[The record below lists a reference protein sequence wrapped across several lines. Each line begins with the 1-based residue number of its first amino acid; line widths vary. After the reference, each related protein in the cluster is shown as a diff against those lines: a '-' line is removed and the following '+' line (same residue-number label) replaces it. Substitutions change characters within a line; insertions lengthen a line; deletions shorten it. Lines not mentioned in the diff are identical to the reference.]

1 MNENLILADLSG
13 RDYLDLLG
21 SAAPAPGGGAASA
34 LLGAQGCALGQMV
47 CELTKGRAK
56 YADSQ
61 KLVTEAAE
69 TLSSLRSELLSLADE
84 DAQGYQG
91 VMDVFALPKTS
102 EEEILRR
109 KTALEAALQACTKT
123 PFRVMQ
129 RCEEGLQ
136 VIRTLL
142 GRTNRNATS
151 DDKGTAID
159 DNQAP
164 DKLGEQYFRESG
176 DLEQD
181 ADTIIQIGRQ
191 ELADGQPVKRFY
203 KIIKHRGC
211 PQDSTIYAIKD
222 NAAYSIYGCVIVP
235 DPMGE
240 QLQKFIA
247 AEYKNNKR
255 TAAKTGNGNKT
266 GNASTWNDYPENENF
281 TINDIL

>member
-142 GRTNRNATS
+142 GRTNRNASS
-151 DDKGTAID
+151 DLAVGALDLKAAFLGAWLNVKTNTASLSDRAFAAKI
-159 DNQAP
+159 
-164 DKLGEQYFRESG
+164 E
-176 DLEQD
+176 
-181 ADTIIQIGRQ
+181 
-191 ELADGQPVKRFY
+191 ADGQA
-203 KIIKHRGC
+203 IIKQATALADHIYL
-211 PQDSTIYAIKD
+211 TIL
-222 NAAYSIYGCVIVP
+222 NS
-235 DPMGE
+235 
-240 QLQKFIA
+240 F
-247 AEYKNNKR
+247 
-255 TAAKTGNGNKT
+255 
-266 GNASTWNDYPENENF
+266 S
-281 TINDIL
+281 